1 MVKNMIEAYEK
12 SRLSAELTKKLAN
25 TQYLVKDTI
34 PINKYTF
41 HALKNTHE
49 FFMHE
54 AVNFTTTNV
63 TDILF
68 DFELINQLITYL
80 LENNILKPYVM
91 FIGIHD
97 NGTDST
103 SQILE
108 QYINA
113 ISNSVDAKQ
122 YNRLYA
128 VEIHNKRYE
137 AWSYD
142 GDIISTVYQLK

>member
-12 SRLSAELTKKLAN
+12 SRLSAEFTKKLAN

-34 PINKYTF
+34 PVNEYTF
-41 HALKNTHE
+41 HALKITHE

-54 AVNFTTTNV
+54 AVNFTTNNV

-68 DFELINQLITYL
+68 DFELIDQLVKYL
-80 LENNILKPYVM
+80 RENNIRKPYVM

-103 SQILE
+103 SQIFE

-113 ISNSVDAKQ
+113 IFNSVDAKQ

-128 VEIHNKRYE
+128 VEIHNKGYE
-137 AWSYD
+137 GCPD
-142 GDIISTVYQLK
+142 NGDIVSTVYQLK